1 MAKKAFEVNE
11 KIRIDLISGRE
22 VEGEFVQKNQTSI
35 IVKNCKDLLS
45 GKLTRHNQTY
55 YTSEIKKYYSIDGR
69 ERTKQQ
75 SVNGVAPNNGQ
86 ADSGSGSG
94 NNTTKLS
101 PDLPKNRF
109 TTDEIQRIQNSM
121 TNAVYISQFDDKYHQ
136 AIADLKQQKIIAV
149 NSENN
154 FGRLDPKRP
163 LVAIA
168 SGQRVFLFDM
178 LRLGAMKKEFKEVF
192 SANSPRKIIHRSTQF
207 ADYLAH
213 TESCALNNVFD
224 TLVR

>member
-55 YTSEIKKYYSIDGR
+55 YTSEIKKYYSIDAR
-69 ERTKQQ
+69 EHTKQQ
-75 SVNGVAPNNGQ
+75 SVNGVEPNNGQ
-86 ADSGSGSG
+86 ADSGGGSG
-94 NNTTKLS
+94 NTTQVS
-101 PDLPKNRF
+101 PDIAKNRF
-109 TTDEIQRIQNSM
+109 AIDEIQRIQNSM

-154 FGRLDPKRP
+154 FGRLDLKRP
-163 LVAIA
+163 LLAIA

-213 TESCALNNVFD
+213 TEKCALNNVFD